1 MDCDFR
7 DCNDFIK
14 SIPIINEITQSTQL
28 NFQSSL
34 HEWFKS
40 MSFEDYKKIKTFFAD
55 LEVDFFV
62 EFMPVGGGASGETT
76 EEEYRNF
83 QRAVN
88 EGRISKLSDQQ
99 VYTLVS
105 KAISPEVMSAYKFCV
120 AKKTEACTH
129 NPPDPVNR
137 PNPAPEPTE
146 GPNYGINYRVK
157 QIGTYINV
165 TIWYVPY
172 NETDSWPIVENFY
185 VSESVKCLSGCLKEK
200 TKLDS
205 EHVIVLER
213 VDPKE
218 ATIVIDFDKTSVT
231 IQLERDKV
239 PPIKIQ
245 RFRVNYNIN
254 EFSGNLL
261 TCTLPN
267 GYKIL
272 SGYKATLMETSGR
285 VTGGILLGCFPK
297 TSNEWNIRLNGVSK
311 APFYISINAIY
322 DPLNEWEIK
331 TFKNSA
337 KNSTSSN
344 CEIEDGYIL
353 TGGGIDISLNDDS
366 IRHEIGVHA
375 FYPRDKKTWAVA
387 INGQL
392 TNQEW
397 ELSTYA
403 IGLKKKGNL
412 EGQINISNDNQTW
425 DFQVNDRNLIPV
437 GGGFILEDS
446 DPLRDITGITPL
458 DLIPGSENTR
468 GFAFSWNPIRG
479 LAADSVFTKY
489 ITSLK
494 HPEMDI
500 NVIPEESIIN
510 I

>member
-1 MDCDFR
+1 
-7 DCNDFIK
+7 
-14 SIPIINEITQSTQL
+14 
-28 NFQSSL
+28 
-34 HEWFKS
+34 
-40 MSFEDYKKIKTFFAD
+40 
-55 LEVDFFV
+55 
-62 EFMPVGGGASGETT
+62 MPVGGGASGETT

-285 VTGGILLGCFPK
+285 VTG
-297 TSNEWNIRLNGVSK
+297 
-311 APFYISINAIY
+311 
-322 DPLNEWEIK
+322 
-331 TFKNSA
+331 
-337 KNSTSSN
+337 
-344 CEIEDGYIL
+344 
-353 TGGGIDISLNDDS
+353 
-366 IRHEIGVHA
+366 
-375 FYPRDKKTWAVA
+375 
-387 INGQL
+387 
-392 TNQEW
+392 
-397 ELSTYA
+397 
-403 IGLKKKGNL
+403 
-412 EGQINISNDNQTW
+412 
-425 DFQVNDRNLIPV
+425 
-437 GGGFILEDS
+437 
-446 DPLRDITGITPL
+446 
-458 DLIPGSENTR
+458 
-468 GFAFSWNPIRG
+468 NPIRMF
-479 LAADSVFTKY
+479 SK
-489 ITSLK
+489 
-494 HPEMDI
+494 
-500 NVIPEESIIN
+500 NVK
-510 I
+510 